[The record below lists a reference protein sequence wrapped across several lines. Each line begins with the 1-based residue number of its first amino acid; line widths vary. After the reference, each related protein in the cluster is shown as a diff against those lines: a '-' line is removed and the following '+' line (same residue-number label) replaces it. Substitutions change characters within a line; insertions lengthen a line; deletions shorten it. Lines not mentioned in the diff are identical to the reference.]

1 MEGWFAADAET
12 ISLKC
17 WDKVHPILLDSFLIV
32 FSFFRGG
39 GWGEG
44 SVRLKVGC
52 LDYFKLYS
60 FVDHALCSSLAAKMQ

>member
-32 FSFFRGG
+32 FSFFQG
-39 GWGEG
+39 GWLGGRQCEVEG
-44 SVRLKVGC
+44 R
-52 LDYFKLYS
+52 
-60 FVDHALCSSLAAKMQ
+60 